1 MYYISPIYNDC
12 VLSILLFIIHHTQ
25 LALTQ
30 KLCKDFRQNNIKIFV
45 FNKVKANKKLNT
57 IPHRNISMDRCCFHQ
72 KTCIFFLPIDR
83 GNQNRCKRTKH
94 I

>member
-1 MYYISPIYNDC
+1 MIVFLI
-12 VLSILLFIIHHTQ
+12 ILLFIIHHTQ
-25 LALTQ
+25 LATQ
-30 KLCKDFRQNNIKIFV
+30 NIISKNFVRILDKIILKIFV

>member
-1 MYYISPIYNDC
+1 MIVFLI
-12 VLSILLFIIHHTQ
+12 ILLFIIHHTQ
-25 LALTQ
+25 LATQ
-30 KLCKDFRQNNIKIFV
+30 NINSKCKDFRQNNIKIFV

-57 IPHRNISMDRCCFHQ
+57 IPHRNISMDRCCFDQ

>member
-1 MYYISPIYNDC
+1 MIVFLI
-12 VLSILLFIIHHTQ
+12 ILLFIIHHTQ
-25 LALTQ
+25 LAIQ
-30 KLCKDFRQNNIKIFV
+30 NINSKNNIKIFV